1 MMSSIKP
8 EQIAEFRRYYNALL
22 NESRHQY
29 SQPIVRELG
38 TTDTGRPIEQL
49 DLDIEYGLDITVMRQ
64 YFHQLII
71 DAELGREIR
80 SIHYHHPVVAQAY
93 NEYLILLNLTRNN
106 ANN

>member
-1 MMSSIKP
+1 MSNITP
-8 EQIAEFRRYYNALL
+8 GQIAEFRRHYNALL

-29 SQPIVRELG
+29 SKPIVRELG
-38 TTDTGRPIEQL
+38 TNDAGRPIEQL

-64 YFHQLII
+64 YFHQLVA

-80 SIHYHHPVVAQAY
+80 SIHYHNPVVAQAY
-93 NEYLILLNLTRNN
+93 NEYLILLNLTRDN